1 MKNNSVAILDFGSS
15 KITCM
20 LANKVSDGGDF
31 IIKAVGR
38 SNYNGFDDKGW
49 YEPETIKKAVFD
61 AISQVENKTETKIK
75 EIYVGVPGAFCAVAS
90 SESSITFRSKKKLDN
105 QDVED
110 LISKADI
117 FDCGSDLAP
126 LGGKPVYYVLDGGIK
141 CFDIVGNIATKVSAL
156 VSFSFMKNYFRQTV
170 APILLEKGI
179 KKVTY
184 VNACEAQAMYIS
196 NAMYINGYSIIVDIG
211 HITTNV
217 SLVGGN
223 GLLFARTFA
232 LGSGYLASDLM
243 QVMGLDYNFAMNVLT
258 KINLNLDIHDGDAY
272 SVNGRMVDAKRVNEV
287 VKARVEQIS
296 EHIIKSFRYCD
307 KEIPSNTVI
316 VLTGGGLTYIRGG
329 ADTLATSLG
338 KPVKVYTSANPQTNH
353 NEYTSC
359 FGLIHMACSDQNKAK
374 KGLFSFFKRTNKGDN

>member
-61 AISQVENKTETKIK
+61 AIGQVENKTETKIK

-105 QDVED
+105 QEVED

-126 LGGKPVYYVLDGGIK
+126 LGGKPVYFVLDGGIK

-287 VKARVEQIS
+287 VKARVEQIA

>member
-20 LANKVSDGGDF
+20 LANKLSDGGDF

-38 SNYNGFDDKGW
+38 SNYNGFDEKGW

-61 AISQVENKTETKIK
+61 AINQVENKAQTKIK

-90 SESSITFRSKKKLDN
+90 SESSITFHSKKKLDR
-105 QDVED
+105 QDVND
-110 LISKADI
+110 LVAKADI
-117 FDCGSDLAP
+117 FDCGPDLSP
-126 LGGKPVYYVLDGGIK
+126 LGGKPVYFVLDGGLK
-141 CFDIVGNIATKVSAL
+141 SFDIIGQIATKVTAL
-156 VSFSFMKNYFRQTV
+156 VSFSFMKNYFRQTI

-179 KKVTY
+179 KKAIY

-196 NAMYINGYSIIVDIG
+196 HAMYINGYSIIVDVG

-217 SLVGGN
+217 ALVGGD
-223 GLLFARTFA
+223 GLLFAKTFA

-243 QVMGLDYNFAMNVLT
+243 QVMGLDYNFSMNVLS

-272 SVNGRMVDAKRVNEV
+272 SVNGRMIDAKRANEV
-287 VKARVEQIS
+287 VKARIEQIA
-296 EHIIKSFRYCD
+296 EHIVKSFRYCD
-307 KEIPSNTVI
+307 KEIPTNTVI

-329 ADTLATSLG
+329 ADTLSAALG

-359 FGLIHMACSDQNKAK
+359 FGLIYTACSEQKSGK
-374 KGLFSFFKRTNKGDN
+374 KSLLSIFKRANKGDN

>member
-20 LANKVSDGGDF
+20 LANKVSDSGDF

-38 SNYNGFDDKGW
+38 SNYNGFDEKGW
-49 YEPETIKKAVFD
+49 YEPDTIKKAVFD
-61 AISQVENKTETKIK
+61 AITQVENKTESKIK

-90 SESSITFRSKKKLDN
+90 SESSISFQSKKKLDRH
-105 QDVED
+105 DVED
-110 LISKADI
+110 LVSKADI

-126 LGGKPVYYVLDGGIK
+126 LGGKPVYFVLDGGIK
-141 CFDIVGNIATKVSAL
+141 CFDIVGTIATKVSDL
-156 VSFSFMKNYFRQTV
+156 VTFSFMKNHFRQSI

-184 VNACEAQAMYIS
+184 VNACEAQAMYIENS
-196 NAMYINGYSIIVDIG
+196 MYINGYSIIVDIG

-217 SLVGGN
+217 SLVGGK
-223 GLLFARTFA
+223 GLLFAKTFA

-243 QVMGLDYNFAMNVLT
+243 QVMGLDYNFAMNVLS

-287 VKARVEQIS
+287 VKARVEQIA

-307 KEIPSNTVI
+307 KEIPTNTVI

-329 ADTLATSLG
+329 ADTLSQALG
-338 KPVKVYTSANPQTNH
+338 KPIKVYASANPQTNH

-359 FGLIHMACSDQNKAK
+359 FGLIYTACTEQKNSKKNLFDFFKRAK
-374 KGLFSFFKRTNKGDN
+374 KGDN

>member
-49 YEPETIKKAVFD
+49 YEPDTIKKAVFD
-61 AISQVENKTETKIK
+61 AITQVENKTETKIK

-90 SESSITFRSKKKLDN
+90 SESSITFRSKKKLDS

-126 LGGKPVYYVLDGGIK
+126 LGGKPVYFVLDGGIK

-184 VNACEAQAMYIS
+184 VNSCEAQAMYIS
-196 NAMYINGYSIIVDIG
+196 NALYINGYSIVVDIG

-217 SLVGGN
+217 SLVGGK

-287 VKARVEQIS
+287 VKARVEQIA

-359 FGLIHMACSDQNKAK
+359 FGLIHMACSDQKRAK
-374 KGLFSFFKRTNKGDN
+374 KSLFSIFKRTNKGDN

>member
-20 LANKVSDGGDF
+20 LANKVSDSGDF

-38 SNYNGFDDKGW
+38 SNYNGFDEKGW
-49 YEPETIKKAVFD
+49 YEPDTIKKAVFD
-61 AISQVENKTETKIK
+61 AITQVENKTESKIK

-90 SESSITFRSKKKLDN
+90 SESSISFQSKKKLDR
-105 QDVED
+105 QDVQD
-110 LISKADI
+110 LVAKADI

-126 LGGKPVYYVLDGGIK
+126 LGGKPVYFVLDGGIK
-141 CFDIVGNIATKVSAL
+141 CFDIVGTIATKVSAL
-156 VSFSFMKNYFRQTV
+156 VSFSFMKNHFRQSI

-184 VNACEAQAMYIS
+184 VNACEAQAMYIENS
-196 NAMYINGYSIIVDIG
+196 MYINGYSIIVDIG

-217 SLVGGN
+217 SLVGGK
-223 GLLFARTFA
+223 GLLFAKTFA

-243 QVMGLDYNFAMNVLT
+243 QVMGLDYNFAMNVLS

-287 VKARVEQIS
+287 VKARVEQIA
-296 EHIIKSFRYCD
+296 EHIVKSFRYCD
-307 KEIPSNTVI
+307 KEIPTNTVI

-329 ADTLATSLG
+329 ADTLSAALG
-338 KPVKVYTSANPQTNH
+338 KPVKVYSSANPQTNH

-359 FGLIHMACSDQNKAK
+359 FGLIYTACTEQKNSKKNLFDFFKRAK
-374 KGLFSFFKRTNKGDN
+374 KGDN

>member
-49 YEPETIKKAVFD
+49 YEPDTIKKAVFD
-61 AISQVENKTETKIK
+61 AITQVENKTETKIK

-126 LGGKPVYYVLDGGIK
+126 LGGKPVYFVLDGGIK

-184 VNACEAQAMYIS
+184 VNSCEAQAMYIS
-196 NAMYINGYSIIVDIG
+196 NALYINGYSIVVDIG

-217 SLVGGN
+217 SLVGGK

-287 VKARVEQIS
+287 VKARVEQIA

-359 FGLIHMACSDQNKAK
+359 FGLIHMACSDQKRVK
-374 KGLFSFFKRTNKGDN
+374 KSLFSIFKRANKGDN

>member
-1 MKNNSVAILDFGSS
+1 MKNNCVAILDFGSS

-20 LANKVSDGGDF
+20 LANKVSDSGDF

-49 YEPETIKKAVFD
+49 YEPDSIKRAVFD
-61 AISQVENKTETKIK
+61 AITQVETKSETKIK

-90 SESSITFRSKKKLDN
+90 SESSITFHSKKKLDR
-105 QDVED
+105 QDVND
-110 LISKADI
+110 LVSKADI
-117 FDCGSDLAP
+117 FECGSELSP
-126 LGGKPVYYVLDGGIK
+126 LGGKPVYFVLDGGIK
-141 CFDIVGNIATKVSAL
+141 CFDIVGNIATKVTAL
-156 VSFSFMKNYFRQTV
+156 VSFSFMKNYFRQTI

-184 VNACEAQAMYIS
+184 LNACEAQAMYIS
-196 NAMYINGYSIIVDIG
+196 NALYINGYSIIVDVG

-217 SLVGGN
+217 SLAGGK
-223 GLLFARTFA
+223 GLLFGKTFA

-243 QVMGLDYNFAMNVLT
+243 QVLGLDYNFAMSVLQ

-272 SVNGRMVDAKRVNEV
+272 SVNGRMVDAKRTNEV
-287 VKARVEQIS
+287 VKARVEQIA

-307 KEIPSNTVI
+307 KEIPASTAI

-329 ADTLATSLG
+329 ADALSSSLG

-359 FGLIHMACSDQNKAK
+359 FGLIYFACCEQKTSK
-374 KGLFSFFKRTNKGDN
+374 KSLFDFLTRANKGDN

>member
-1 MKNNSVAILDFGSS
+1 MKNNCIAILDFGSS

-20 LANKVSDGGDF
+20 LAHKVSDGGDF

-49 YEPETIKKAVFD
+49 YEPDTIKKAVFD
-61 AISQVENKTETKIK
+61 AITQVENKSGSKIK
-75 EIYVGVPGAFCAVAS
+75 EIYVGVPGTFCAVAS
-90 SESSITFRSKKKLDN
+90 SESSITFHSKKKLDR

-110 LISKADI
+110 LVSKADI
-117 FDCGSDLAP
+117 FDCGADLAP
-126 LGGKPVYYVLDGGIK
+126 LGGKPVYFVLDGGIK
-141 CFDIVGNIATKVSAL
+141 CFDIVGNIATKVTAL

-179 KKVTY
+179 KKVIY
-184 VNACEAQAMYIS
+184 VNACEAQAMYVS
-196 NAMYINGYSIIVDIG
+196 NTMYINGYSIIVDVG

-217 SLVGGN
+217 SLVGGK
-223 GLLFARTFA
+223 GLLFAKTFA

-243 QVMGLDYNFAMNVLT
+243 QVMGYDYNFAMNILQ

-272 SVNGRMVDAKRVNEV
+272 SVGGRMVDAKRANEV
-287 VKARVEQIS
+287 IKARVEQIA
-296 EHIIKSFRYCD
+296 EHIVKSFRYCD
-307 KEIPSNTVI
+307 KEIPTNTVI

-329 ADTLATSLG
+329 ADALSASLG

-359 FGLIHMACSDQNKAK
+359 FGLIYTACCEQKSAK
-374 KGLFSFFKRTNKGDN
+374 KSLFGIFKRTNKGDN

>member
-49 YEPETIKKAVFD
+49 YEPDTIKKAVFD
-61 AISQVENKTETKIK
+61 AITQVENKTETKIK

-126 LGGKPVYYVLDGGIK
+126 HGGKPVYFVLDGGIK

-196 NAMYINGYSIIVDIG
+196 NALYINGYSIVVDIG

-217 SLVGGN
+217 SLVGGK

-287 VKARVEQIS
+287 VKARVEQIA

-359 FGLIHMACSDQNKAK
+359 FGLIHMACSEQKRAK
-374 KGLFSFFKRTNKGDN
+374 KSLFSIFKRTNKGDN

>member
-61 AISQVENKTETKIK
+61 AIGQVENKTETKIK

-105 QDVED
+105 QEVED

-287 VKARVEQIS
+287 VKARVEQIA

>member
-49 YEPETIKKAVFD
+49 YEPDTIKKAVFD
-61 AISQVENKTETKIK
+61 AITQVENKTETKIK

-117 FDCGSDLAP
+117 FDCGSDLAH
-126 LGGKPVYYVLDGGIK
+126 LGGKPVYFVLDGGIK

-196 NAMYINGYSIIVDIG
+196 NALYINGYSIVVDIG

-217 SLVGGN
+217 SLVGGK

-287 VKARVEQIS
+287 VKARVEQIA

-359 FGLIHMACSDQNKAK
+359 FGLIHMACSDQKRAK
-374 KGLFSFFKRTNKGDN
+374 KSLFSIFKRTNKGDN

>member
-61 AISQVENKTETKIK
+61 VISQVENKTETKIK

-287 VKARVEQIS
+287 VQARVEQIA